1 MCGYS
6 FLPCVKGIEK
16 VVEDICIISAV
27 FFRSSDTID
36 QGEEETGHSVEV
48 LKKARS
54 SEYVDVE
61 QEREEEEEGG

>member
-1 MCGYS
+1 MLS
-6 FLPCVKGIEK
+6 FLDHRTPLIK
-16 VVEDICIISAV
+16 
-27 FFRSSDTID
+27 
-36 QGEEETGHSVEV
+36 GEEETGELGHSVEV